1 MEAVRESSFR
11 ESNMAF
17 ILRSICAGRRLY
29 LAASVTGI
37 SIGAIAAIALTRLPP
52 LTTHRITAPLNSAA
66 TVIPEPIGSL
76 SDLPKLL
83 ISKPSRQWGI
93 LGGALLQSGL
103 PSLAVPVL
111 EQAVDDDRA
120 NTSLRAA
127 LGEALALSERGKIS
141 DRARIEFEDVLQA
154 NPNDLVARFYMAHW
168 MLQNGK
174 PKPALVKLVGLM
186 RTVGN
191 DPLWYKRLW
200 QIMPEAAQQTGVSRL
215 ALEALCVAGM

>member
-1 MEAVRESSFR
+1 
-11 ESNMAF
+11 MAF
-17 ILRSICAGRRLY
+17 ASRGICAGPRLY
-29 LAASVTGI
+29 LVASVTGI

-52 LTTHRITAPLNSAA
+52 LTTHRITTPLNSAA
-66 TVIPEPIGSL
+66 TVLPEPIGSL
-76 SDLPKLL
+76 PDLPRLL
-83 ISKPSRQWGI
+83 ISKPSRQWSI
-93 LGGALLQSGL
+93 LGGALLESGL
-103 PSLAVPVL
+103 PSLAVPAL
-111 EQAVDDDRA
+111 EQAIDDDRA
-120 NTSLRAA
+120 NTSLRTA
-127 LGEALALSERGKIS
+127 LGEALALSQNGKIS
-141 DRARIEFEDVLQA
+141 ERARIEFEDVLQA

-200 QIMPEAAQQTGVSRL
+200 QIMPEAAQQVGVSRL